1 MRRWLLGATLLM
13 VVGVLSG
20 CGQDELRKEKAALA
34 SSSARLESRASI
46 LDARESS
53 LDKVRASTESSS
65 IAESESQ
72 AIAESESQEKAD
84 SQASSASAAFSSQA
98 ESVSAAAESVSAAAE
113 SISQNQ
119 ISSPVQAVDWVKQQR
134 GEQDDHGK
142 ITWQASTTGE
152 KDGQHYFVVQG
163 RREDGKVDDALDLIV
178 LSTGEIM
185 TRDSAAGKALV
196 E

>member
-1 MRRWLLGATLLM
+1 MRRWLLGATLLIM
-13 VVGVLSG
+13 VGVLSG

-34 SSSARLESRASI
+34 SSSARLESRASV

-98 ESVSAAAESVSAAAE
+98 ESVSAAAES
-113 SISQNQ
+113 ISQNQ

-134 GEQDDHGK
+134 GEQDGHGK
-142 ITWQASTTGE
+142 MTWQASTTGE

-185 TRDSAAGKALV
+185 TRDSTAGKALV